1 MGDLE
6 YARGLS
12 QTYLSFSSLNLS
24 KNVHYFNRV
33 WEYRAVEVSKSHPE
47 RSVQRTLEGKNEGLH
62 ECSFKLLGY
71 SEYFG

>member
-33 WEYRAVEVSKSHPE
+33 WEYRAVEVS
-47 RSVQRTLEGKNEGLH
+47 G
-62 ECSFKLLGY
+62 FWLLGY